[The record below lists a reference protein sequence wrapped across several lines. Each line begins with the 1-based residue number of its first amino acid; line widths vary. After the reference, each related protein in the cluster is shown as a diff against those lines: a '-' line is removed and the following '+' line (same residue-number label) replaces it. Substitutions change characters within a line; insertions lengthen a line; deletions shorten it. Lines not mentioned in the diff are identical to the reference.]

1 VEIGQIISSGT
12 TTVTGGT
19 LLCTIANMSEVYV
32 VADVD
37 ETDIGKVEV
46 EMPASINADA
56 FPDMKLDGRV
66 LRIAPL
72 AKVEQNVT
80 MFEVTTL
87 VDNSEA
93 LLKAGMNATVEV
105 IMARADDVLLIPAKA
120 VTMRPPPRKPDVADT
135 GTGMSGR
142 RIAHGGPMGSGS
154 GRPGMRP
161 HGDMTGPPG
170 GGMHRPGGGGFMI
183 PSVQVRRNGTTEWTP
198 IRTGLSDLDNI
209 EVLRG
214 LAEGDTVVYSLV
226 SGVMRSREEF
236 RERMRNRT
244 AVPGMRRSN

>member
-1 VEIGQIISSGT
+1 
-12 TTVTGGT
+12 
-19 LLCTIANMSEVYV
+19 MDEVYV

-46 EMPASINADA
+46 GMPASINADA
-56 FPDMKLDGRV
+56 YPDLSLDGKV

-87 VDNSEA
+87 VDNEEG

-105 IMARADDVLLIPAKA
+105 IMARADNALLIPAKA
-120 VTMRPPPRKPDVADT
+120 VTMQPPPRKPDVSDTSSEGMLAQADQNRRER
-135 GTGMSGR
+135 GEEGMRSSGG
-142 RIAHGGPMGSGS
+142 H
-154 GRPGMRP
+154 GRPTGDGSMR
-161 HGDMTGPPG
+161 
-170 GGMHRPGGGGFMI
+170 RPGAGRMV
-183 PSVQVRRNGTTEWTP
+183 PSVQVRRNGTLEWTP
-198 IRTGLSDLDNI
+198 IETGLSDLDNI
-209 EVLRG
+209 EVLHG

-226 SGVMRSREEF
+226 SGVMQAREEF

>member
-1 VEIGQIISSGT
+1 
-12 TTVTGGT
+12 

-46 EMPASINADA
+46 DMPASINADA
-56 FPDMKLDGRV
+56 FPDMRLEGRV

-87 VDNSEA
+87 VDNTQG

-105 IMARADDVLLIPAKA
+105 VMARADNALLIPAKA
-120 VTMRPPPRKPDVADT
+120 VTMKPPPARPDVSDT
-135 GTGMSGR
+135 SKDMSGR
-142 RIAHGGPMGSGS
+142 HLAEAGGPPQGERERRRPPEGGQSGEW
-154 GRPGMRP
+154 G
-161 HGDMTGPPG
+161 
-170 GGMHRPGGGGFMI
+170 HRGHLQ
-183 PSVQVRRNGTTEWTP
+183 PSVQVRNNGITEWRP
-198 IRTGLSDLDNI
+198 VKTGLSDLDKI
-209 EVLRG
+209 VVLEG

-226 SGVMRSREEF
+226 SGAMQARDAF

-244 AVPGMRRSN
+244 AVPGMRRTN